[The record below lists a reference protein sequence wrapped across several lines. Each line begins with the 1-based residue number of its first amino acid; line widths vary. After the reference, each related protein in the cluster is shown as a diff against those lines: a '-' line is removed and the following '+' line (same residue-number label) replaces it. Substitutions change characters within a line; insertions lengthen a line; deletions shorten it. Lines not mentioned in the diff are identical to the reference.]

1 MAFDSKEYTRLRD
14 IVRKRNIRLSE
25 AGLAPLA
32 HFPTVKEIKAG
43 FATPSEAL
51 KAVKEYYSGGST
63 VKAVRQT
70 GLVPEI
76 KYFPE
81 MPKPDIKP
89 EISKAE
95 RKREQDRA
103 YRRRKAVKQL
113 SQYEGEQ
120 KRYVGYLK
128 SLETVINRWK
138 EGGMDLGI
146 RMEDMTP
153 SEAKGFVE
161 YIEYRFAQADFKKKY
176 IIDVFIEDYADLKK
190 KGYTGKEIISDFN
203 NFLEEQ
209 HALKT
214 RKERMEGVSSKKFKK
229 MWSKYKSL
237 RTGE

>member
-43 FATPSEAL
+43 YATPSEAL

-95 RKREQDRA
+95 RKRERDRA
-103 YRRRKAVKQL
+103 YRRRKAVKQM
-113 SQYEGEQ
+113 STYMGEQ

-128 SLETVINRWK
+128 SLETVINKWK

-146 RMEDMTP
+146 RIEDMTP
-153 SEAKGFVE
+153 SEAQGFVE
-161 YIEYRFAQADFKKKY
+161 YIEFRFAQADFKKKY
-176 IIDVFIEDYADLKK
+176 VIDQFIQDYADLRKQ
-190 KGYTGKEIISDFN
+190 GYTGKEIINDFN
-203 NFLEEQ
+203 KFLVNQEGV
-209 HALKT
+209 KT
-214 RKERMEGVSSKKFKK
+214 RKNNMEGISYRKFNK
-229 MWSKYKSL
+229 MWDKYKLL